1 MPVSAAPSAKVLAN
15 RAAAIVMN
23 QAALDAAGLGIADGL
38 FALGT
43 QIIADASSRAPKD
56 AAEAAKRGVPMMADT
71 GHCAV
76 WAMGKL
82 VAGDSSLAASSQKPR
97 GLKVPADQMV
107 LVMWFSSPLAHF
119 AEHGTVKEAPRPFF
133 LPAVNAGVPGTGKY
147 VLPAMA
153 ARIAG
158 GAARAMVTASGGSAK
173 AGNVAAAKAR
183 KAAWNQ
189 ALK

>member
-15 RAAAIVMN
+15 RAAVIVMN

-43 QIIADASSRAPKD
+43 QISADASSRAPRDPAK
-56 AAEAAKRGVPMMADT
+56 AAKRGYPMMADT

-82 VAGDSSLAASSQKPR
+82 VEGDSSLAASSQKPR
-97 GLKVPADQMV
+97 GLKLPADQIV
-107 LVMWFSSPLAHF
+107 LVMWFSSRLAHL

-133 LPAVNAGVPGTGKY
+133 LPAVNAAIPGTGQY

-158 GAARAMVTASGGSAK
+158 GAARAVVTASGGTVK
-173 AGNVAAAKAR
+173 QGNIAAAKAR
-183 KAAWNQ
+183 KTAWNR

>member
-1 MPVSAAPSAKVLAN
+1 MAISKAPSAKVLAN
-15 RAAAIVMN
+15 RAAKIEMN
-23 QAALDAAGLGIADGL
+23 RAALDAAGLGIADGL
-38 FALGT
+38 YTLGT
-43 QIIADASSRAPKD
+43 RIIADASSRAPRD

-76 WAMGKL
+76 WAMGRL

-97 GLKVPADQMV
+97 GLKLPADQIV

-133 LPAVNAGVPGTGKY
+133 LPALNRNIPHASKY

-153 ARIAG
+153 KRIA
-158 GAARAMVTASGGSAK
+158 AAP
-173 AGNVAAAKAR
+173 
-183 KAAWNQ
+183 
-189 ALK
+189 